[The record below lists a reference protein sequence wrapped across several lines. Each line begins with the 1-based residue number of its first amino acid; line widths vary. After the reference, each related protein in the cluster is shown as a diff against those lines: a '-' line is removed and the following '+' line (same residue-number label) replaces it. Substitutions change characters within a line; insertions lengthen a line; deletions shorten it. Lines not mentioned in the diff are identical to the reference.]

1 MSLTDKIFRT
11 SMRQSLTTGI
21 LDRSLVD
28 RTSRE
33 LRARSTI
40 EVGVMSGVLDE
51 CTVKGRRT

>member
-11 SMRQSLTTGI
+11 SMRQSFTTGI
-21 LDRSLVD
+21 PDRSLVD

-33 LRARSTI
+33 RRARSTI
-40 EVGVMSGVLDE
+40 EVVVMSGVLDG